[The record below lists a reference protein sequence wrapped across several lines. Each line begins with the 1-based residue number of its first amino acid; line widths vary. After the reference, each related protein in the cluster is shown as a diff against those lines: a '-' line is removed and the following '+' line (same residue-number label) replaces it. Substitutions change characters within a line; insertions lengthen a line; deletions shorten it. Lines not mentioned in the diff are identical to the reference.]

1 MICLNSD
8 ILKLMLEK
16 LRTHDLFDLFILN
29 KIILTK
35 NFYLMIKRLG
45 HHAMETS
52 IVLEKCVNTVVTNR
66 KESLI
71 LDSVTY
77 ILLLVIQNL

>member
-1 MICLNSD
+1 MICLSSD
-8 ILKLMLEK
+8 IIKVMLKK
-16 LRTHDLFDLFILN
+16 LRTNDLFDLFLLN

-35 NFYLMIKRLG
+35 NFYIMIKKQHSEEL
-45 HHAMETS
+45 S
-52 IVLEKCVNTVVTNR
+52 IILEKCVNTVLTNR

-77 ILLLVIQNL
+77 MLLLIIQNL

>member
-1 MICLNSD
+1 MICLSSD
-8 ILKLMLEK
+8 IIKVMLKK
-16 LRTHDLFDLFILN
+16 LRTNDLFDLFLLN

-35 NFYLMIKRLG
+35 NFYIMIKKQHSEEL
-45 HHAMETS
+45 S
-52 IVLEKCVNTVVTNR
+52 IILEKCVNTVLSNR

-77 ILLLVIQNL
+77 MLLLIIQNL